1 MRQTN
6 VRGSLSLRGFRKL
19 RTGAIVATG
28 VILLG
33 LGFLAPTVSASEQ
46 DGVWVAR
53 TVAEVKADIQN
64 IDNLS
69 HYTIKWG
76 DTLSAIS
83 GATGLSVDSLVEI
96 NRIANRDLIFANNKL
111 YFSEEAFL
119 KDGNTEVKRQR
130 VSIDNSGSCQSYE
143 VETKTDTVTGEQ
155 TTTVKQ
161 TTPVVVETPS
171 TPAPKAEEPST
182 PAPKAE
188 EPATPAPAK
197 PAEETPASGTTE
209 TPTPAQPVEDQP
221 AAPGATETPT
231 PAQPAEETPA
241 SGATETPT
249 PAKPVE
255 DQPAAPGATETP
267 TPAKPVEDQPAAPGA
282 TETPTPAQPVEDQP
296 AAPGATE
303 QPTPSQPAENQPAG
317 SGTTEDT
324 PADSNN
330 QNNPTEPKDDVEKGL
345 EENDSELESRKNI
358 KLEEIESSSLS
369 SSEKEAAKLN
379 VEEYT
384 KKAKEAMKQAKT
396 TEDQAAVVDNYSDDL
411 AKINTPGVDQGKPDY
426 TNSGLSG
433 NGPAGTHI
441 GDNNVIGHGNST
453 PENTAF
459 RNAPVYQPRV
469 TRRARS
475 VDEPQNKVSI
485 YYNFD
490 GMKDIPGFFD
500 DLGGKNE
507 VDIPKDVSGDAL
519 KSILKARIDKKK
531 AELERK
537 GYKIADEYF
546 VGIDQA
552 DATHYDYVVTFTKEK
567 TGTTGFRIAPEVQV
581 RAKKVVKRDLSNKT
595 KQINIYYNL
604 KALKDIAGA
613 LGELGGENML
623 TVSGDVSKEDLKRA
637 IEEKT
642 KAQIEKLKKQG
653 FTVTSKTDL
662 DQIVEGGDNYD
673 YVIEFTKEAKTQPVG
688 TTGFRMAPAVQ
699 PRASR
704 NRRSLEQPAPQ
715 KVKVNVFYNFD
726 KMKDIAGFLGD
737 IDGTSLEIAEGLTP
751 EQVKAAAKSQVEAK
765 REELSKRGYT
775 FKEDYVYQANGK
787 DYNYVVTFSKATK

>member
-6 VRGSLSLRGFRKL
+6 VRGTLSLRGFRKL

-255 DQPAAPGATETP
+255 DQPAASGATETP

-704 NRRSLEQPAPQ
+704 NRRSLE
-715 KVKVNVFYNFD
+715 
-726 KMKDIAGFLGD
+726 
-737 IDGTSLEIAEGLTP
+737 
-751 EQVKAAAKSQVEAK
+751 
-765 REELSKRGYT
+765 
-775 FKEDYVYQANGK
+775 
-787 DYNYVVTFSKATK
+787 